1 MSWMEWIVL
10 GLVAGTLARMAMPG
24 RGERGL
30 IGSTLIGITGS
41 YVGTWIVSH
50 WMHGAVRPRLLD
62 VTTWVSAI
70 GGAVVL
76 LFAFRVLR
84 FVARR

>member
-1 MSWMEWIVL
+1 MAWILL
-10 GLVAGTLARMAMPG
+10 GLVSGTLARMALPG

-30 IGSTLIGITGS
+30 ISTTLIGIAGS

-50 WMHGAVRPRLLD
+50 WMHGTVKVGFLD
-62 VTTWVSAI
+62 LTTWVSAI

-76 LFAFRVLR
+76 LFAYGVLLR
-84 FVARR
+84 IVRR

>member
-1 MSWMEWIVL
+1 MSWMAWIVL
-10 GLVAGTLARMAMPG
+10 GLVSGTLARMAMS

-41 YVGTWIVSH
+41 YIGTWIVSH
-50 WMHGAVRPRLLD
+50 WMHGTVRVSFLD

-70 GGAVVL
+70 GGAMVL
-76 LFAFRVLR
+76 LLGYKVLR
-84 FVARR
+84 FLARR

>member
-1 MSWMEWIVL
+1 MSWMAWIVL
-10 GLVAGTLARMAMPG
+10 GLVSGTLARMAMS

-41 YVGTWIVSH
+41 YIGTWIVSH
-50 WMHGAVRPRLLD
+50 WMHGAVKVGFLD

-70 GGAVVL
+70 GGAMVL
-76 LFAFRVLR
+76 LLAYRVFR
-84 FVARR
+84 FITRR

>member
-1 MSWMEWIVL
+1 MSWMAWIVL
-10 GLVAGTLARMAMPG
+10 GLVSGTLARMAMS

-41 YVGTWIVSH
+41 YIGTWIVSH
-50 WMHGAVRPRLLD
+50 WMHGTVKVSFLD

-70 GGAVVL
+70 GGAMVL
-76 LFAFRVLR
+76 LFGYKVLR
-84 FVARR
+84 FLARR

>member
-1 MSWMEWIVL
+1 MSWMAWIVL
-10 GLVAGTLARMAMPG
+10 GLVSGTLARMAMS

-41 YVGTWIVSH
+41 YIGAWIVTH
-50 WMHGAVRPRLLD
+50 WMHGAVKPSLLD

-70 GGAVVL
+70 GGAMVL
-76 LFAFRVLR
+76 LLAYRVFR
-84 FVARR
+84 FITRR